1 MTGTPAEITPLEPEP
16 QTAPRARVV
25 VYALQAAAI
34 ATLLI
39 LAYWPVIHGVA
50 DKWANDGNWSH
61 GWLVPLFSLYFLYM
75 RREQVAR
82 IRVRTSYLGLAA
94 LLLVLA
100 GYFFFLFVLP
110 MGYPRRLL
118 LVATIAAIVWFVL
131 GREALRVAW
140 LPIAFLLFAMPLPDT
155 QYAEVTLPLRKL
167 ASEVA
172 AVLLSTCVSGLH
184 TDTSGVVIDYM
195 YNGTRG
201 SLNVEEACS
210 GMRLMMAFVT
220 LGVAMAYLGD
230 RPLWQRAIMVL
241 ACIPIAVF
249 CNMIRVSTTGFLHV
263 FGKQDLA
270 EGTPHALLGLAMLP
284 IALGLFALLGY
295 ILDHLFVE
303 VEEAP
308 EVGEPGA
315 S

>member
-1 MTGTPAEITPLEPEP
+1 MTGTRADVTPLKPEGP
-16 QTAPRARVV
+16 SGPGLRTAVH
-25 VYALQAAAI
+25 ALQTAAI
-34 ATLLI
+34 ALLLG
-39 LAYWPVIHGVA
+39 LAYWPVIYGIVE
-50 DKWANDGNWSH
+50 KWANDGNWSH

-82 IRVRTSYLGLAA
+82 VRVRTSYLGLLA

-100 GYFFFLFVLP
+100 AYFYFLFVLP
-110 MGYPRRLL
+110 MGYPRCVL
-118 LVATIAAIVWFVL
+118 LVATIASIVWFVL
-131 GREALRVAW
+131 GSEALRVAW

-155 QYAEVTLPLRKL
+155 MYAEVTLPLRKL
-167 ASEVA
+167 ASEVS
-172 AVLLSTCVSGLH
+172 AVLLATFVSGLH
-184 TDTSGVVIDYM
+184 TGTSGVVIDYIHH
-195 YNGTRG
+195 GTRG

-249 CNMIRVSTTGFLHV
+249 CNIIRVSVTGFLHV
-263 FGKQDLA
+263 FGKENLA

-308 EVGEPGA
+308 DTGEQGA